1 MSGNLWWQ
9 SELQIR
15 RHPITLFQLAVFAL
29 HHEPWPY
36 SITLLTGAYLLDRH
50 VRRFESVDRWLSE
63 LWKVVRFAKKHS
75 ACAYERIDLA
85 EVFSKDVVSRYRTQL
100 MTEGKIRTENQL
112 RSLLRLQP
120 FGELL
125 SQRTRIHVVRRG
137 SAREKPGPTAFM
149 TDLGGFIF
157 VTEGPKDIVGLQRF
171 FLLHELGHLSQFS
184 TYTSRRARVGGSPFF
199 FLHLWAVPQVIFAQS
214 IIPQF
219 SVWSILALS
228 IFALVIKLFRDTFWF
243 FVRAAGDG
251 LNEMDAD
258 RFALSNLSK
267 MDLLTVAKFYQRWDI
282 PKDRSLLPAIDKDRR
297 DLLSR
302 NLKQAF
308 ETQGSDRKW
317 WGYSQPTKTE
327 WPVWTCF
334 ILAAI
339 LVPLANPPGNMV
351 MVVAAFIALGSMF
364 LYWSYW
370 FRAHF
375 LEKWIERVL
384 AVDPSTVL
392 RWPEEPWWQKRLRVA
407 FGYEANVGYEKLV
420 ALQVHAL
427 LLSARPEHNN
437 SDLANAAELASP
449 EQNTMGRPRDNF
461 RNDTFIA
468 IQKAR
473 KAIADGASAADA
485 EALLRDAINAALH
498 WLNARS

>member
-184 TYTSRRARVGGSPFF
+184 TYTKG
-199 FLHLWAVPQVIFAQS
+199 
-214 IIPQF
+214 
-219 SVWSILALS
+219 
-228 IFALVIKLFRDTFWF
+228 
-243 FVRAAGDG
+243 AGR
-251 LNEMDAD
+251 
-258 RFALSNLSK
+258 RFA
-267 MDLLTVAKFYQRWDI
+267 F
-282 PKDRSLLPAIDKDRR
+282 
-297 DLLSR
+297 
-302 NLKQAF
+302 
-308 ETQGSDRKW
+308 
-317 WGYSQPTKTE
+317 
-327 WPVWTCF
+327 
-334 ILAAI
+334 
-339 LVPLANPPGNMV
+339 
-351 MVVAAFIALGSMF
+351 
-364 LYWSYW
+364 
-370 FRAHF
+370 
-375 LEKWIERVL
+375 
-384 AVDPSTVL
+384 
-392 RWPEEPWWQKRLRVA
+392 
-407 FGYEANVGYEKLV
+407 
-420 ALQVHAL
+420 
-427 LLSARPEHNN
+427 LLSAPLGGSASDICPEHH
-437 SDLANAAELASP
+437 SP
-449 EQNTMGRPRDNF
+449 VQRLVNFSVEHICAGYQAFPRHILVF
-461 RNDTFIA
+461 C
-468 IQKAR
+468 
-473 KAIADGASAADA
+473 S
-485 EALLRDAINAALH
+485 
-498 WLNARS
+498 RSR